1 MKKSALFLAAAL
13 VSGASFADV
22 QTVELA
28 PVAPQSSGAGATSG
42 TALVV
47 SGTVAAVA
55 VGTAVSIASDDSTTP
70 DSPDEGNPP
79 TTTTTTTNT

>member
-28 PVAPQSSGAGATSG
+28 PVAPQTAGLGASST

-47 SGTVAAVA
+47 SGTVAVVA

-70 DSPDEGNPP
+70 DDGNAP
-79 TTTTTTTNT
+79 TTSTSTTNT